1 MKITKNHDFDI
12 SHQMGVVVNL
22 TRVQTSISW
31 YANKCINLKRH
42 NFQPKTVIFKSWRNF
57 WTFRKLVGYFS
68 KRNILISDHD
78 KLNSL
83 FIYDMETLNAWLLWN
98 FCQKL
103 WNFCQKLWNFY
114 PKFLK
119 IEILNRMINCDFA
132 QFRPF
137 SRKLQMYDYPKS

>member
-1 MKITKNHDFDI
+1 MIPYENHDFDI

-22 TRVQTSISW
+22 TRVRTSISW

-68 KRNILISDHD
+68 KRNILIFDHD

-83 FIYDMETLNAWLLWN
+83 FIYDMATLNAWLLW
-98 FCQKL
+98 K
-103 WNFCQKLWNFY
+103 FCQKLWNFY

-119 IEILNRMINCDFA
+119 IEIFNRMINCDFG

-137 SRKLQMYDYPKS
+137 LRK